1 MTIDR
6 NIATFVKQHQQ
17 LIRDQNDVSNEQT
30 FI

>member
-17 LIRDQNDVSNEQT
+17 LIRDQNDVSNKQT
-30 FI
+30 FF